1 MLMAEPLSPK
11 RILIVEDE
19 YYLAADLAE
28 ALSGRG
34 ADVVGPVGTFDDAM
48 AAVEAGGIDTVVLD
62 MNLRGEM
69 SFQVA
74 ERLDEMG
81 VPYVI
86 ATGYSAESLP
96 EALRGKPRI
105 EKPFRP
111 ERVLEALFPEES
123 ASR

>member
-1 MLMAEPLSPK
+1 M

-28 ALSGRG
+28 ALR
-34 ADVVGPVGTFDDAM
+34 AQDAEVIGPVGSFDEAM
-48 AAVEAGGIDTVVLD
+48 AAIESGGIDKVVLD

-69 SFQVA
+69 SFTVA
-74 ERLDEMG
+74 ERLDEAG
-81 VPYVI
+81 IPYVI

-105 EKPFRP
+105 GKPFRP
-111 ERVLEALFPEES
+111 ERVAAMILS
-123 ASR
+123 DG